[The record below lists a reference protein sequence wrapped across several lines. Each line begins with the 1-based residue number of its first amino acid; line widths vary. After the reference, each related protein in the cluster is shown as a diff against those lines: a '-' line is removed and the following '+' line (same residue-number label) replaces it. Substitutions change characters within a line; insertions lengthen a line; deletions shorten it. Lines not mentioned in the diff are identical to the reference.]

1 MGSKLNPPSVCL
13 DSMLFMYFLD
23 KTDGVFHQ
31 LSVKTFKSLF
41 SQKTKLITSTIS
53 VLETL
58 SFPKLSGN
66 QNDIDSYFLFFKT
79 CPNLIVYPVDME
91 TSLTAANLRRRYP
104 PLKTPDSIQLA
115 TAIIHHADL
124 FITND
129 DRLKHLNLS
138 PLKIR
143 AL

>member
-23 KTDGVFHQ
+23 KSDSAFHQ
-31 LSVKTFKSLF
+31 LSLKTFKSLF
-41 SQKTKLITSTIS
+41 SQRTKLITSVVS
-53 VLETL
+53 VIETL
-58 SFPKLSGN
+58 SFPKLFGDQDN
-66 QNDIDSYFLFFKT
+66 IDSYLLFFKT
-79 CPNLIVYPVDME
+79 CPNLTVYPLDIN
-91 TSLTAANLRRRYP
+91 TALIAADLRRKHP

-115 TAIIHHADL
+115 TALSHNADL
-124 FITND
+124 FITNN

-143 AL
+143 TL